1 MIFNI
6 ISMEDF
12 DSVYGIIK
20 KGKVI
25 NTVQFETIKE
35 CKQWAYK
42 NYGPMGEN
50 IKIKIQEV
58 KQ

>member
-6 ISMEDF
+6 ISEENF
-12 DSVYGIIK
+12 NSVYGIIK
-20 KGKVI
+20 KGEII

-35 CKQWAYK
+35 CKQWAYE
-42 NYGPMGEN
+42 NYGPKGED